1 MTSSGVNL
9 SSSRAAKQ
17 RARNTGPLG
26 LLGVSLLAADTT
38 GDSGIGTG
46 SVCGGGR
53 PSGSGGRVAVMHL
66 VGGGSG
72 GTSHHSVTPAGLKQS
87 AIEKVSTPANWP
99 FDTMLTPTRA

>member
-26 LLGVSLLAADTT
+26 LLGLSLLAADTT
-38 GDSGIGTG
+38 GDNGIGTG
-46 SVCGGGR
+46 SECGGER
-53 PSGSGGRVAVMHL
+53 PSGNGGRVAVIDL
-66 VGGGSG
+66 VVGCSG

-87 AIEKVSTPANWP
+87 AIE
-99 FDTMLTPTRA
+99 